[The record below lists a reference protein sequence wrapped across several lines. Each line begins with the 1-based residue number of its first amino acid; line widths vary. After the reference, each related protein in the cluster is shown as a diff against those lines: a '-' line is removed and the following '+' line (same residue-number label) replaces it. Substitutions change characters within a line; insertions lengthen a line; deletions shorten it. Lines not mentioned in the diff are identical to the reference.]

1 MRLGRGRCGKPRA
14 FRNCCR
20 HSCGYAAPR
29 QSLRTMEPAV
39 RKAIGFP
46 QRQRL
51 SREELIRVSSCYLF
65 VLRQAGKL
73 CGEETSFTTETQRSR
88 GAQRENHAACASFSC
103 KRRNLLFHDFSLAF
117 VLLSFCLTT
126 RPPNSLNASLPN
138 QRAVACD
145 EVAKRSASS
154 TQATLSSRFR
164 LPQVRR
170 AQLTPFLTKL
180 RSSVAAAS

>member
-1 MRLGRGRCGKPRA
+1 MISVLLSILC
-14 FRNCCR
+14 
-20 HSCGYAAPR
+20 AA
-29 QSLRTMEPAV
+29 S
-39 RKAIGFP
+39 
-46 QRQRL
+46 
-51 SREELIRVSSCYLF
+51 VSS
-65 VLRQAGKL
+65 RL
-73 CGEETSFTTETQRSR
+73 CGEETSITTETQRSR
-88 GAQRENHAACASFSC
+88 GAQRENQAACASFSC

-180 RSSVAAAS
+180 RSSVAAASISGKHWRK